1 MEGVDWVWEA
11 GLLKAREAQLMVK
24 DETPVSVA
32 VQEPEEVVAEAIEE
46 TQETINKFVSQGQ
59 LDEKKLEI
67 FQNFLS
73 NL

>member
-1 MEGVDWVWEA
+1 MEGVDWVWES
-11 GLLKAREAQLMVK
+11 GLLKARERQLKVVE
-24 DETPVSVA
+24 ETSAPVA
-32 VQEPEEVVAEAIEE
+32 VKEPEQVVEEAIEE